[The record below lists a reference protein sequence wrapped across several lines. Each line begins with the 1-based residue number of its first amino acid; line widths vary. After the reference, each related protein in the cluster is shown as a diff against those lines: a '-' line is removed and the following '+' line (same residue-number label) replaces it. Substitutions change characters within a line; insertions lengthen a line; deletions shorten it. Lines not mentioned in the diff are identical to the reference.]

1 MNACVVR
8 AGLVAFFFGC
18 PCLASLAQQ
27 PAAEATFAQALSPEL
42 GRQDAQQ
49 GVQAA
54 TAASRLFEATLFA
67 GHTRFN
73 NGPGNANTTKNG
85 VRFAELAYAPNPNM
99 RFWTQYDNGLS
110 LDNADL
116 ARQNREAPTYYLGGF
131 VHYLAR
137 HTTRLELGH
146 RNLPDGIGQV
156 ILRGEQVLFLPND
169 FTAKAG
175 AWLGHRDD
183 GRTERIFHAGAGI
196 PVSKAFHLEPTVFY
210 SRTGVPGEKQW
221 RGLLA
226 GEYALDAGYRIGGG
240 LSVGRAYTPIE
251 NHVVRDVFLTA
262 SAPFAGRHRAH
273 LFLRHEDLGF
283 GKKTTVVGLGLTLAF
298 LGE

>member
-1 MNACVVR
+1 MNACLVR
-8 AGLVAFFFGC
+8 AGLVAFLCGY

-27 PAAEATFAQALSPEL
+27 PAAGAVVEQALNPEP
-42 GRQDAQQ
+42 GREGAQK
-49 GVQAA
+49 GVLPA

-85 VRFAELAYAPNPNM
+85 VRFAELAYAPNSNM

-116 ARQNREAPTYYLGGF
+116 ARQNRAAPTYYLGGF

-146 RNLPDGIGQV
+146 RKLPDGVGQV
-156 ILRGEQVLFLPND
+156 IVRGEQVLFLPND
-169 FTAKAG
+169 YTAKAG

-196 PVSKAFHLEPTVFY
+196 PLSKAFRLEPTVFY
-210 SRTGVPGEKQW
+210 SRNGVPGEKQW

-226 GEYALDAGYRIGGG
+226 GEHSFDAGYRVGGG
-240 LSVGRAYTPIE
+240 ASVGRAYTAVE

-262 SAPFAGRHRAH
+262 SAPLAGRHRAH

-283 GKKTTVVGLGLTLAF
+283 GKKTAVVGLGLTLAF
-298 LGE
+298 IGE